1 MGKIKQMMID
11 VEDGQMTIDELLDLL
26 EEFNTMHEEESE
38 SEEESVLDQ
47 RAIYGSFKD
56 KASWIQSGKEAM
68 RNCPSW
74 DSLRDAE
81 REALDN
87 ILQKMGRILYGTGLY
102 LENYRDI
109 AGYSTLILREF
120 ADTIGTQD
128 AIVTKITRTEDGW
141 E

>member
-11 VEDGQMTIDELLDLL
+11 VEEDQMTIDELLDLL
-26 EEFNTMHEEESE
+26 EEFNTMHEEEPV

-74 DSLRDAE
+74 NNLPDAE

-87 ILQKMGRILYGTGLY
+87 ILQKMGRILYGTEY
-102 LENYRDI
+102 HEDNYVDI
-109 AGYSTLILREF
+109 SGYAQLIVLN
-120 ADTIGTQD
+120 
-128 AIVTKITRTEDGW
+128 K
-141 E
+141 